1 MAKRYTDLELDGLK
15 EIMNIGGGNAA
26 TSISQMVNSKI
37 DMKVPSVEIL
47 SYGDLY
53 KRVIADDFEG
63 ALLFVLSDAAA
74 DKLAGLMMGS
84 DVEGVSR
91 EVKASAVSELTN
103 IVANS
108 FLRAIGTMLNI
119 QLIASLPAT
128 SYDYF
133 GAVISSAYM
142 ALDQYD
148 EQVMVI
154 RNEFLYMDDKLDAS
168 RFLIPEVGM
177 LDRMFKS
184 LGI

>member
-1 MAKRYTDLELDGLK
+1 MDKRYTDLELDGLK
-15 EIMNIGGGNAA
+15 EIINIGGGNAA

-47 SYGDLY
+47 SYEDLY
-53 KRVIADDFEG
+53 KRVIAD
-63 ALLFVLSDAAA
+63 
-74 DKLAGLMMGS
+74 

-168 RFLIPEVGM
+168 LFLIPEVGM

>member
-1 MAKRYTDLELDGLK
+1 MKQKYTDLELDGLK
-15 EIMNIGGGNAA
+15 EVMNIGGGNAA

-47 SYGDLY
+47 SYSELY
-53 KRVIADDFEG
+53 DRII
-63 ALLFVLSDAAA
+63 SD
-74 DKLAGLMMGS
+74 
-84 DVEGVSR
+84 DVEDVTGVER

-108 FLRAIGTMLNI
+108 FLRAIGSMLNI
-119 QLIASLPAT
+119 QLVASLPDV

-142 ALDQYD
+142 AFDQYD

-154 RNEFLYMDDKLDAS
+154 RNEFLYMDDKLDLRGDNNS
-168 RFLIPEVGM
+168 G
-177 LDRMFKS
+177 
-184 LGI
+184 